1 MSING
6 VPGISAI
13 SGTTGFGALG
23 LAERSA
29 LPGAF
34 AGPAQ
39 LQPQPQ
45 LQSASGDTAQQAA
58 PARFPWLSRL
68 SQELESAAQQPA
80 AFAAAPELGDHL
92 DRSA

>member
-6 VPGISAI
+6 I
-13 SGTTGFGALG
+13 SGITGFGALG
-23 LAERSA
+23 PADNGA
-29 LPGAF
+29 VPGAGMTLT
-34 AGPAQ
+34 AVASAAAQ
-39 LQPQPQ
+39 PNSDGSEQR
-45 LQSASGDTAQQAA
+45 AA

-68 SQELESAAQQPA
+68 SRELESAAQQPA

>member
-6 VPGISAI
+6 I
-13 SGTTGFGALG
+13 SGITGFGALG
-23 LAERSA
+23 PADRSVVPA
-29 LPGAF
+29 VGTT
-34 AGPAQ
+34 AGVATAAQPA
-39 LQPQPQ
+39 PDD
-45 LQSASGDTAQQAA
+45 SAQQAT

-68 SQELESAAQQPA
+68 SRALESAAEQPA

>member
-6 VPGISAI
+6 I
-13 SGTTGFGALG
+13 SGITGFGALG
-23 LAERSA
+23 PAEHSA
-29 LPGAF
+29 APS
-34 AGPAQ
+34 AGMSLTAVAAAAQ
-39 LQPQPQ
+39 P
-45 LQSASGDTAQQAA
+45 ASGDTAQQAA

-68 SQELESAAQQPA
+68 SRELESAAQQPA

>member
-6 VPGISAI
+6 VPGSSAI

-45 LQSASGDTAQQAA
+45 PASGDTAQQAA

-68 SQELESAAQQPA
+68 SRELESAAQQPA